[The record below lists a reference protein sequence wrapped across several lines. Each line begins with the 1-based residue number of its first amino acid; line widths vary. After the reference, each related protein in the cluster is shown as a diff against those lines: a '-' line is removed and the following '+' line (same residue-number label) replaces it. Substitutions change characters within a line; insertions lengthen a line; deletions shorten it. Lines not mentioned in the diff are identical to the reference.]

1 MTSSE
6 NQGPWQPST
15 SSKKPPIQARPS
27 SALASVK
34 LSGAAPSSS
43 GSGFC
48 SRPPFSSR
56 SASQPQR
63 TRIMVGSGEGL
74 TSPEPQKT
82 RRVADPERVSPSLA
96 QWKRIRVSL
105 APGRRT

>member
-6 NQGPWQPST
+6 KQGPWQPST
-15 SSKKPPIQARPS
+15 SSRKPPIQARPS
-27 SALASVK
+27 LALASVKK

-63 TRIMVGSGEGL
+63 TRITVG
-74 TSPEPQKT
+74 PDFP
-82 RRVADPERVSPSLA
+82 
-96 QWKRIRVSL
+96 
-105 APGRRT
+105 